1 MEIKKILVPVDFSE
15 YSDEALVLAV
25 QMARHYQA
33 RMTLAH
39 VVVYFP
45 DEFEEEASYQQ
56 YQAVM
61 VQRAARAEQKLK
73 QQAGKHAAEGVKV
86 DHVVLH
92 GSSPADALQEYI
104 DSQTFDLVIMGTRGW
119 NRVRQTAQG
128 SVSELTVRRAPIP
141 VMTVQKNSQ
150 KNDRIQRILVPVDFS
165 IYSRQALEY
174 AISIAQKY
182 DAKLVL
188 IHVVEQEVYP
198 AFYDDRVES
207 IFEVDKNLTNSVI
220 ANLHDFVADLVDES
234 LVEAFVVREGVA
246 HKEIVSYVNEQ
257 SVDLLVIAT
266 HGLTGLE
273 YLLLG
278 STAEK
283 VIRWAVCPV
292 LTIKRID

>member
-104 DSQTFDLVIMGTRGW
+104 DSQTFDLVITGTRGW

-207 IFEVDKNLTNSVI
+207 IFEVDQNLTNSVI

>member
-207 IFEVDKNLTNSVI
+207 IFEVDQNLTNSVI
-220 ANLHDFVADLVDES
+220 ANLHDFVADLVDGS